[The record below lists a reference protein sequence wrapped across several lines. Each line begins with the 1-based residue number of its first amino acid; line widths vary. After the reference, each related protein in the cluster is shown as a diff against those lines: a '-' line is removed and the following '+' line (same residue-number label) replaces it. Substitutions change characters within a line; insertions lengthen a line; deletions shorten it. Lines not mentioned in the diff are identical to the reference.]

1 MVADLEFRL
10 ELERISGQHWA
21 LTFIFRKLILL
32 QSDIEHTLIFFTT
45 TPTSTELRSLIPTY
59 VPVYTD

>member
-21 LTFIFRKLILL
+21 LTFIFRNLILL

-45 TPTSTELRSLIPTY
+45 TTSTELRSSIQTY